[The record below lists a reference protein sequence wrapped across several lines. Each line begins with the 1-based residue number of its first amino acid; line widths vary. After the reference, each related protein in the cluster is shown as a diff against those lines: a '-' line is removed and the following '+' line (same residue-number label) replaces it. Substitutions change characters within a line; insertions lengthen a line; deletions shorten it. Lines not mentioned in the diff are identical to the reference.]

1 MERRLKSPPSKLAKL
16 KPAIAAVLPG
26 GLPRDVARFY
36 AKSDGLKLS
45 WNGEEAVL
53 VGLAEM
59 FGGLKRGAFREHRVV
74 KKADVDELE
83 WTDLPFYEQFF
94 NEHGDYFDKKSLD
107 PLNLRM
113 RLKLLAS
120 VAGESN
126 ELAIDYFAEEP
137 TIYLVHRA
145 EAAYPLK
152 GLSFADFVAW
162 FSKFGTWRWYFAFLD
177 KKAEASLNIDLRA
190 ELERAFEDV
199 PAEEWAP
206 LLARLPKKKAPGP
219 VRPQVLA
226 ATSDPPAVRPSFP
239 PLKQPPAVLDEEYPR
254 RVAFSPDG
262 QRLAVWGANYELFV
276 YDVGRRE
283 RLWKQKHAAAM
294 DLSVDGQT
302 VAVLEQS
309 RANEPADR
317 LVLRACATGKPL
329 QRERWRPG
337 HALTT
342 LACVGG
348 GRVVVA
354 DTADTLHVL
363 DLATQRTL
371 KTVPR
376 VKQVRRLGAAGDR
389 LLAHVQ
395 AYDAGTMMLTGPSAV
410 KLFDL
415 ETGAL
420 VTTWAGASV
429 FAASADGA
437 LVALGSIG
445 KRAVGVRIVELESG
459 RVLHELQGGAIHPDE
474 TPDAGFHLAF
484 SPDGARLVVS
494 ERVYD
499 AASKTVTST
508 VSLYDA
514 KQGTLLERVDL
525 GRNPERPR
533 ITIDA
538 EGLALS
544 VDGVLCVAA
553 DAYGLRLWQV

>member
-1 MERRLKSPPSKLAKL
+1 MQRRLKSPPSKLAKL

-59 FGGLKRGAFREHRVV
+59 FGGLKKGSFREHRVV
-74 KKADVDELE
+74 KKADVDELD
-83 WTDLPFYEQFF
+83 WADLPFYEQFF
-94 NEHGDYFDKKSLD
+94 NEHGDYYDKKSID
-107 PLNLRM
+107 QLNLRM

-126 ELAIDYFAEEP
+126 ELAIDYFADEP

-145 EAAYPLK
+145 DAAYPLK
-152 GLSFADFVAW
+152 GLGFADFVAW

-219 VRPQVLA
+219 VRPQVQA
-226 ATSDPPAVRPSFP
+226 AASEQPVVRPSFP
-239 PLKQPPAVLDEEYPR
+239 PLKQPPVVLEEEYPR
-254 RVAFSPDG
+254 RVAFGPDG

-276 YDVGRRE
+276 YDVGRRA

-294 DLSVDGQT
+294 DLSPDGQT
-302 VAVLEQS
+302 IAVLERS
-309 RANEPADR
+309 RESEPADR
-317 LVLRACATGKPL
+317 LVLRSSVTGKPL
-329 QRERWRPG
+329 QREPWRPG
-337 HALTT
+337 RTLTD
-342 LACVGG
+342 LACVG

-354 DTADTLHVL
+354 DAADTLHVL
-363 DLATQRTL
+363 DLATQQTL

-376 VKQVRRLGAAGDR
+376 VKNVRRLGAAGDR
-389 LLAHVQ
+389 VLAHVQ
-395 AYDAGTMMLTGPSAV
+395 AYDAGTMTLTGPSAV

-415 ETGAL
+415 ETGAV
-420 VTTWAGASV
+420 VTSWAGASA
-429 FAASADGA
+429 FAATADGA
-437 LVALGSIG
+437 LVALGSLG
-445 KRAVGVRIVELESG
+445 KRTLVRIVELESG

-508 VSLYDA
+508 VSLHDA
-514 KQGTLLERVDL
+514 KQGALLERVDL
-525 GRNPERPR
+525 GRDPERPR